1 MDVQTTVKDDKLV
14 RTYYDY
20 ENFMALK
27 NKVSEL
33 IPSFKPI
40 QAKKREKYEILQLN
54 SEFDSQ
60 LDKFL

>member
-1 MDVQTTVKDDKLV
+1 MKFMDVQTTVKDDKLI

-40 QAKKREKYEILQLN
+40 QSKKKERY
-54 SEFDSQ
+54 
-60 LDKFL
+60 